1 APRRCR
7 GQAGG
12 ETAAA
17 LTARVLELGVLAVL
31 PAVVVRESV
40 ETEAGNRRHAEL
52 GALRGE
58 PCRLVEVQLFFLAR
72 DGILD
77 PREGNLV
84 DLTIADLHLRAHPG
98 QLELEGRENRVEPGS
113 GHRDE
118 DVEGEARVAAP

>member
-1 APRRCR
+1 
-7 GQAGG
+7 
-12 ETAAA
+12 
-17 LTARVLELGVLAVL
+17 
-31 PAVVVRESV
+31 
-40 ETEAGNRRHAEL
+40 
-52 GALRGE
+52 
-58 PCRLVEVQLFFLAR
+58 LVEVQLFFLAR

-118 DVEGEARVAAP
+118 DVEGEARVAAPQRLNGFALLSGRGVVNHQDAGEDTLVDRARGRGTHGELHTREIDVA